1 MNLKNKKKSK
11 FKVVG
16 VSGVSNKHGSFGGG
30 SLQFNKPIT
39 QRLNVNVSQGVSY
52 SKPKDKG
59 IRIKG
64 GDTTF
69 GFEKKF
75 KGNKSITG
83 FLTGNVKNKKVT
95 AAGIKFTKRF

>member
-11 FKVVG
+11 FKYG
-16 VSGVSNKHGSFGGG
+16 VSGVSNQYGSFGGG

-39 QRLNVNVSQGVSY
+39 QQLNVNVSQGVSY
-52 SKPKDKG
+52 NKPKDKS

-64 GDTTF
+64 GDTTI

-75 KGNKSITG
+75 KGNKKITG
-83 FLTGNVKNKKVT
+83 FLTGNVKNKKIT
-95 AAGIKFTKRF
+95 KAGIKFTKNF